1 MAANRKSIRT
11 STARISGNGKKDFPL
26 KVKTPRILSFC
37 RAKWPRYNVVIYSTI
52 HSLSR
57 PTKNTHT
64 VNAHTVNAQ
73 RIS

>member
-1 MAANRKSIRT
+1 MVAKRKSIRT

-26 KVKTPRILSFC
+26 KVKTPRILSLC
-37 RAKWPRYNVVIYSTI
+37 RAKWPHYNVVIYSTI

-57 PTKNTHT
+57 SSKNTQT
-64 VNAHTVNAQ
+64 ANAQ